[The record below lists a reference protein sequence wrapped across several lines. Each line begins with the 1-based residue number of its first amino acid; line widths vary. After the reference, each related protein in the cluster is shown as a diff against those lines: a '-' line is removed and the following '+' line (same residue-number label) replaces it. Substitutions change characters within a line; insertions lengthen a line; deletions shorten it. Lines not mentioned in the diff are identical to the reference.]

1 IQPLLAGAEPPILAD
16 VAQKADYLFTT
27 ANYYG
32 GAMGEVADLW
42 LGNAAN
48 TLVETSLTLLAPE
61 GMAHGR
67 PHCCQ
72 SWPPCNPDLSNPS
85 NKFKPKPIKTTP
97 KPSKLSKESPPK
109 LGKTM
114 PKPSK
119 TVSKLST
126 TTPKLSATTNL
137 LDTKEQVLGQLLAHY
152 RHTRELAA
160 CSCGYPCLPPDVQAA
175 RGRERG

>member
-61 GMAHGR
+61 GMFVAPSLR
-67 PHCCQ
+67 PHLDSHCY
-72 SWPPCNPDLSNPS
+72 
-85 NKFKPKPIKTTP
+85 
-97 KPSKLSKESPPK
+97 
-109 LGKTM
+109 
-114 PKPSK
+114 
-119 TVSKLST
+119 VSK
-126 TTPKLSATTNL
+126 
-137 LDTKEQVLGQLLAHY
+137 
-152 RHTRELAA
+152 
-160 CSCGYPCLPPDVQAA
+160 
-175 RGRERG
+175 RGL

>member
-1 IQPLLAGAEPPILAD
+1 MPLLAGAEPPILAD

-67 PHCCQ
+67 PHYCQ

-119 TVSKLST
+119 TISKLST

-137 LDTKEQVLGQLLAHY
+137 SPGN
-152 RHTRELAA
+152 
-160 CSCGYPCLPPDVQAA
+160 
-175 RGRERG
+175 